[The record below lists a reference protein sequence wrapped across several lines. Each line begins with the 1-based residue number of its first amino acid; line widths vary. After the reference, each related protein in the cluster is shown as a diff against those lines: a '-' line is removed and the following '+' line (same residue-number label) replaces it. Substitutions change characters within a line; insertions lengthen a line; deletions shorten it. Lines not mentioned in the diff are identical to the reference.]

1 MQAVLIAVVV
11 AGYALFT
18 YVSDRSQAEDAA
30 GRQAMAVA
38 RSVADSPSVVEAI
51 GTSDPTAR
59 LESYSVRVQRDT
71 EVDFVTIMNPQGIRW
86 THPDRSQIGKKF
98 LGHIEPAL
106 KGRSF
111 TETYTGTL
119 GPSVRAVT
127 PVESGGKVI
136 GLVSAGIRVEAITQR
151 VQDQVTALIGVAAG
165 ALALGAVGT
174 YVVNARLRRHTHGMN
189 ATELSHMHDYHQ
201 AALHAVREGLLM
213 LDGQYRV
220 ALMNDGGRELLGVG
234 PEVDVVGRSVASLGL
249 PAPLTGALLSSEER
263 VDEVHLTDSRVL
275 VVNTSPVSGGER
287 RGTVATLRDVTE
299 LQSLMGELDS
309 ERGFTQALRS
319 QAHEAANRLHTVVS
333 LIELGR
339 AEEAVDFA
347 TAELELAQTLTD
359 QVVSAVNEP
368 VLAALLLGKTAQA
381 NERGVELVV
390 SEDSGLD
397 DGLLPDSL
405 PARDLVTIL
414 GNLIDNAVDAAQGSL
429 RARVTVTAYTEAG
442 TDGSALLLRVAD
454 TGSGVDPAHA
464 EAVFQR
470 GFSTKPAGPG
480 GRGLGLALV
489 RQAVNRHEGTL
500 TVAEAEGAGR
510 CSRCGCRCGRRGGSR
525 PGMTR
530 GRRRRPGIP
539 SRPRVLFRLRV
550 LFPKVALHDYGRPD
564 PRSHRRGRSR
574 RRRRACHVRRPGA
587 GVRGGGQ
594 GAHRGGGAAGAG
606 ADAGRPVAAGPA
618 SAGRARAAVGA
629 VVAGGRVS
637 RGRDRGDVGAG
648 PGGGAGGGV
657 AGGRPVRAEAVHV
670 RDTAGPAGAVRRV
683 PCGGG
688 GSERPGRGRPGAGR
702 TAGTVACGPAQRF
715 ERTDAGAG
723 DGRSAGLRG
732 GLTAAGI
739 AEAVGISRITAR
751 RYLEHLVEAGR
762 AARSPQYGTVGRP
775 ELQYRWVKG

>member
-1 MQAVLIAVVV
+1 MRIPRVPRPRSLAGQLFGMQAVLIAVVV

-18 YVSDRSQAEDAA
+18 YISDRSQAEDAA
-30 GRQAMAVA
+30 GRQATAVA
-38 RSVADSPSVVEAI
+38 RSVADSPSVIAAI
-51 GTSDPTAR
+51 GTSNPTAH
-59 LESYSVRVQRDT
+59 LESYSLKVQRDT
-71 EVDFVTIMNPQGIRW
+71 QVDFITIMNPQGIRW
-86 THPDRSQIGKKF
+86 THPDRKQIGKKF
-98 LGHIEPAL
+98 LGHI
-106 KGRSF
+106 GRAQQGRTF

-119 GPSVRAVT
+119 GASVRAVT
-127 PVESGGKVI
+127 PVKSGDKVI

-220 ALMNDGGRELLGVG
+220 ALMNDGGRELLGVTG
-234 PEVDVVGRSVASLGL
+234 DVVGRSVASLGL

-263 VDEVHLTDSRVL
+263 VDEVHLTASRVL

-287 RGTVATLRDVTE
+287 RGTVVTLRDVTE

-368 VLAALLLGKTAQA
+368 VLAALLLGKTAQS

-390 SEDSGLD
+390 SEDSSMD

-405 PARDLVTIL
+405 SARDLVTIL

-442 TDGSALLLRVAD
+442 TDGSALVLRVAD
-454 TGSGVDPAHA
+454 TGAGVDPAHS

-489 RQAVNRHEGTL
+489 RQAVNRHDGTL
-500 TVAEAEGAGR
+500 TVAEAEG
-510 CSRCGCRCGRRGGSR
+510 GGA
-525 PGMTR
+525 
-530 GRRRRPGIP
+530 
-539 SRPRVLFRLRV
+539 VFEVRLPLWGV
-550 LFPKVALHDYGRPD
+550 GAD
-564 PRSHRRGRSR
+564 
-574 RRRRACHVRRPGA
+574 PGA
-587 GVRGGGQ
+587 RSGS
-594 GAHRGGGAAGAG
+594 GAG
-606 ADAGRPVAAGPA
+606 SA
-618 SAGRARAAVGA
+618 SSGSDSGRARASSQGSVSE
-629 VVAGGRVS
+629 GGNS
-637 RGRDRGDVGAG
+637 
-648 PGGGAGGGV
+648 
-657 AGGRPVRAEAVHV
+657 
-670 RDTAGPAGAVRRV
+670 
-683 PCGGG
+683 
-688 GSERPGRGRPGAGR
+688 
-702 TAGTVACGPAQRF
+702 
-715 ERTDAGAG
+715 
-723 DGRSAGLRG
+723 
-732 GLTAAGI
+732 
-739 AEAVGISRITAR
+739 
-751 RYLEHLVEAGR
+751 
-762 AARSPQYGTVGRP
+762 
-775 ELQYRWVKG
+775 